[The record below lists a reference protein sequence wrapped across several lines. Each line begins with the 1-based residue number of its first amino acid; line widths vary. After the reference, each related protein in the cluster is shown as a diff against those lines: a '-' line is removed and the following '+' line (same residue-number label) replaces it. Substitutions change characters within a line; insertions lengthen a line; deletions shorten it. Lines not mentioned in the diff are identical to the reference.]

1 MNEYDFI
8 GKDFPQFTLTLSN
21 DNDPSS
27 SEFFEIR
34 VNSDHTVEIDGDPKP
49 IEHARQLAQC
59 MQMTFAVQNGED
71 KFDAFELYRN
81 KLVQRA
87 KDMDVKREF
96 IDLLESDLF
105 YYYLSGKEF
114 DEE

>member
-1 MNEYDFI
+1 MNNYICKTNDS
-8 GKDFPQFTLTLSN
+8 PQFTLRLN
-21 DNDPSS
+21 RDNDPSS
-27 SEFFEIR
+27 DEVFEIR

-49 IEHARQLAQC
+49 IEHARQLAQV
-59 MQMTFAVQNGED
+59 MQMTFAAQNGED

-81 KLVQRA
+81 KLVRRA
-87 KDMDVKREF
+87 KDMDVKKEF

-114 DEE
+114 D